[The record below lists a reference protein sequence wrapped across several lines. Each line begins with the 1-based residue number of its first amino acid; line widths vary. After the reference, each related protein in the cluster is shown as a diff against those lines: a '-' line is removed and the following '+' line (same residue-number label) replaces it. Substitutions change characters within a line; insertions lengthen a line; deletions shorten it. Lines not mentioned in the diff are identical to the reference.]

1 MARAEILTCAGLSKR
16 FGRTTALRS
25 VSFALRAGEFLTVF
39 GHNGA
44 GKSTL
49 LNILASL
56 VRSYEGSLTL
66 FGSDETDEQKR
77 RLIGYVS
84 HESFLYGDLTAR
96 ENLVFYAK
104 LYGLGDPGAAADEK
118 LTLVGLAE
126 KKNALARELSRG
138 MKQRLSLARAFMHHP
153 RLLLLDEP
161 YTGLDENACR
171 MLGDMLSGFTRTGG
185 TILMATHDVDRGFEA
200 SDRVLVL
207 DRGRVVYEARTCEV
221 GLETF
226 RARYREILT
235 R

>member
-1 MARAEILTCAGLSKR
+1 M
-16 FGRTTALRS
+16 
-25 VSFALRAGEFLTVF
+25 
-39 GHNGA
+39 
-44 GKSTL
+44 
-49 LNILASL
+49 LA
-56 VRSYEGSLTL
+56 
-66 FGSDETDEQKR
+66 
-77 RLIGYVS
+77 
-84 HESFLYGDLTAR
+84 
-96 ENLVFYAK
+96 
-104 LYGLGDPGAAADEK
+104 
-118 LTLVGLAE
+118 LVGLAE
-126 KKNALARELSRG
+126 KQNALARELSRG